1 MKIIKKSMT
10 FIMLI
15 VLTVCQIVPVYAGDE
30 NATEWYEMIEENYE
44 AVDEYDGIMPYT
56 LYIMNVQTSLK
67 KLSSSQLGL
76 RADVYC
82 TTAMKTIKITFYL
95 QKSTGSSWKDVSSGV
110 ASASNVKTTAKQMTV
125 SGLPSG
131 TYRAKTVTM
140 IIANNGY
147 TESLTSYSG
156 SLTI

>member
-1 MKIIKKSMT
+1 MKNIKKSVAL
-10 FIMLI
+10 IMLVSLMI
-15 VLTVCQIVPVYAGDE
+15 CQIVPVYAEDG
-30 NATEWYEMIEENYE
+30 NITEWYEMVEENYE
-44 AVDEYDGIMPYT
+44 TVDEFDGILPYT

-67 KLSSSQLGL
+67 KISSSKLGL

-82 TTAMKTIKITFYL
+82 TTAMKTIKVTFYL
-95 QKSTGSSWKDVSSGV
+95 QKNTGSSWRDVSSGV
-110 ASASNVKTTAKQMTV
+110 ASDSNVKWTAKQMTV

-140 IIANNGY
+140 VMASNGY
-147 TESLTSYSG
+147 TETLTSYSG